1 MTNIACFSN
10 LQNPD
15 LYIHV
20 YSWTPE
26 GDCGMSKVTI
36 RREEEEE
43 GRKRRRGLRESGAPR
58 DRNGIL
64 GCSSVVLVPYFSSL
78 PGF

>member
-26 GDCGMSKVTI
+26 GDCGMNKVTI

-43 GRKRRRGLRESGAPR
+43 GRKKRR
-58 DRNGIL
+58 
-64 GCSSVVLVPYFSSL
+64 
-78 PGF
+78 